1 MNILTVDNIT
11 KSYGVRK
18 IFDGASFFLQE
29 GEKAGIIG
37 INGTGKS
44 TLLKMIAGLEE
55 ADDGTVIKANHCL
68 VRYLPQNPEFAP
80 EETVLEAVLRG
91 NRVEE
96 NAGTIEADAKSMLTK
111 LGVTEFDQPCGQ
123 LSGGQRKRL
132 ALVSVL
138 LSPAEILLLDEPTN
152 HLDNSMSDWLED
164 QLRRRKGAMIM
175 VTHDRYFLDSV
186 TDRILEL
193 DKGKIY
199 SYDANY
205 SGYLEL
211 KMQREEMAQ
220 ASEKKRLNILRNEL
234 AWVQRGA
241 RARSTK
247 QKARL
252 QRFEELKNV
261 KGPVTDG
268 KVELTSAASRLG
280 RTTVEIENVSKSYGD
295 KVLIRDFTYLF
306 GKDDRVGFIGPN
318 GSGKT
323 TLMKMILG
331 EVAPDSGHIEIGQ
344 TVKLGYYA
352 QEIDDTMMHPE
363 QRVIDYIRDVAEY
376 ITTEDGQITAARMLE
391 RFLFSGEDQYGQL
404 GKLSGGERRRLQLCK
419 VLMGAPNVLIL
430 DEPTNDLD
438 IATLQVLEDYL
449 DTFPGIVIV
458 VSHDRY
464 FLDRVV
470 RRIFALE
477 DTRMVQYEGGY
488 TDYANRKATEG
499 TTESTGAAVT
509 SQAKSSEE
517 ENTSKNWKSGQKRK
531 LKFTYQEQKDYE
543 SIEGEMAALEDK
555 IATLEADFSKYA
567 SDFVKLNELTQE
579 KEAAEQQLEEKMER
593 WMYLEDLAARIERG
607 ELKERDFRKGIESYA
622 TQITDEL
629 LSSKIL
635 FPKKQSDIHCPKC
648 GKGLLVFYP
657 RCVKCSDAD
666 CGLTLFRSVAG
677 KSLTDEQLTQLA
689 VNGETGIIKGF
700 TSKSGKSFEA
710 SLSLDGEFKTVFVFP
725 ERKKPGKSRR

>member
-449 DTFPGIVIV
+449 DSFNGAVIA

-464 FLDRVV
+464 FLDRFAGK
-470 RRIFALE
+470 IFAFMGNGEIRQFIGDYSKYEAAAAESKAMLAGGAKTGTGKERIEAVKSQSKQIKMTYKEKLE
-477 DTRMVQYEGGY
+477 FEQIETMIAGVE
-488 TDYANRKATEG
+488 AE
-499 TTESTGAAVT
+499 
-509 SQAKSSEE
+509 
-517 ENTSKNWKSGQKRK
+517 
-531 LKFTYQEQKDYE
+531 LK
-543 SIEGEMAALEDK
+543 ML
-555 IATLEADFSKYA
+555 TLEVNSAG
-567 SDFVKLNELTQE
+567 SDFVKLGELTAQQQDAE
-579 KEAAEQQLEEKMER
+579 KRLEQLVER
-593 WMYLEDLAARIERG
+593 WAYLTELA
-607 ELKERDFRKGIESYA
+607 
-622 TQITDEL
+622 
-629 LSSKIL
+629 
-635 FPKKQSDIHCPKC
+635 
-648 GKGLLVFYP
+648 
-657 RCVKCSDAD
+657 
-666 CGLTLFRSVAG
+666 
-677 KSLTDEQLTQLA
+677 
-689 VNGETGIIKGF
+689 
-700 TSKSGKSFEA
+700 EA
-710 SLSLDGEFKTVFVFP
+710 SGVF
-725 ERKKPGKSRR
+725 

>member
-18 IFDGASFFLQE
+18 IFDGVSFFLQE

-44 TLLKMIAGLEE
+44 TLLKIIAGLEE
-55 ADDGTVIKANHCL
+55 ADDGSVIKANHCM
-68 VRYLPQNPEFAP
+68 VRYLPQNPFFAP
-80 EETVLEAVLRG
+80 EETVLEVVLRG
-91 NRVEE
+91 NRREE
-96 NAGTIEADAKSMLTK
+96 NEGTIEADAKSMLTK
-111 LGVTEFDQPCGQ
+111 LGVTEFDRPCGQ

-193 DKGKIY
+193 DHGKIY

-252 QRFEELKNV
+252 QRFEELKNG

-268 KVELTSAASRLG
+268 KVELASAASRLG
-280 RTTVEIENVSKSYGD
+280 RTTVEIEHVSKSYGD
-295 KVLIRDFTYLF
+295 KVLLQDFTYLF

-331 EVAPDSGHIEIGQ
+331 EVMPDSGHIEIGQ

-477 DTRMVQYEGGY
+477 DTRMIQYEGGY
-488 TDYANRKATEG
+488 TDYVNRKKAE
-499 TTESTGAAVT
+499 GAAET
-509 SQAKSSEE
+509 
-517 ENTSKNWKSGQKRK
+517 ENTAAISPSQTKSAETENTAKNWKSGQKRK

-543 SIEGEMAALEDK
+543 SIEGEMAALEEK
-555 IATLEADFSKYA
+555 IAKLEADFANYA
-567 SDFVKLNELTQE
+567 SDFVKLNELTKE
-579 KEAAEQQLEEKMER
+579 KEDAEKQLEEKMER
-593 WMYLEDLAARIERG
+593 WMYLEDLAARIGRG
-607 ELKERDFRKGIESYA
+607 EE
-622 TQITDEL
+622 
-629 LSSKIL
+629 
-635 FPKKQSDIHCPKC
+635 
-648 GKGLLVFYP
+648 
-657 RCVKCSDAD
+657 
-666 CGLTLFRSVAG
+666 
-677 KSLTDEQLTQLA
+677 
-689 VNGETGIIKGF
+689 N
-700 TSKSGKSFEA
+700 
-710 SLSLDGEFKTVFVFP
+710 
-725 ERKKPGKSRR
+725 

>member
-44 TLLKMIAGLEE
+44 TLLKIIAELEE
-55 ADDGTVIKANHCL
+55 PDDGSVIKANHCL
-68 VRYLPQNPEFAP
+68 IRYLPQNPFFAP

-91 NRVEE
+91 NRREE
-96 NAGTIEADAKSMLTK
+96 NEGTIEADAKSMLTK
-111 LGVTEFDQPCGQ
+111 LGVTEFDRPCGQ

-193 DKGKIY
+193 DHGKIY

-252 QRFEELKNV
+252 QRFEELKNG

-280 RTTVEIENVSKSYGD
+280 RTTVEIEHVSKSYGD
-295 KVLIRDFTYLF
+295 KVLLQDFTYLF

-331 EVAPDSGHIEIGQ
+331 EVMPDSGHIEIGQ

-477 DTRMVQYEGGY
+477 DTRMIQYEGGY
-488 TDYANRKATEG
+488 TDYVNRKKAE
-499 TTESTGAAVT
+499 GAAET
-509 SQAKSSEE
+509 
-517 ENTSKNWKSGQKRK
+517 ENTAAISPSQTKSAETENTAKNWKSGQKRK
-531 LKFTYQEQKDYE
+531 LKFTYQEQRDYE
-543 SIEGEMAALEDK
+543 SIEGEMAALEEK
-555 IATLEADFSKYA
+555 IAKLEADFANYA
-567 SDFVKLNELTQE
+567 SDFVKLNELTKE
-579 KEAAEQQLEEKMER
+579 KEDAEKQLEEKMER
-593 WMYLEDLAARIERG
+593 WMYLEDLAARIGRG
-607 ELKERDFRKGIESYA
+607 EE
-622 TQITDEL
+622 
-629 LSSKIL
+629 
-635 FPKKQSDIHCPKC
+635 
-648 GKGLLVFYP
+648 
-657 RCVKCSDAD
+657 
-666 CGLTLFRSVAG
+666 
-677 KSLTDEQLTQLA
+677 
-689 VNGETGIIKGF
+689 N
-700 TSKSGKSFEA
+700 
-710 SLSLDGEFKTVFVFP
+710 
-725 ERKKPGKSRR
+725 

>member
-29 GEKAGIIG
+29 GEKAGSIG

-44 TLLKMIAGLEE
+44 TLLKIIAGLEE
-55 ADDGTVIKANHCL
+55 TDDGTVIKANHCL

-152 HLDNSMSDWLED
+152 HLDNSMSDWLEEH
-164 QLRRRKGAMIM
+164 LRRRKGAMIM

-261 KGPVTDG
+261 KSPVTDG
-268 KVELTSAASRLG
+268 KVELASAASRLG

-376 ITTEDGQITAARMLE
+376 IITEDGQITAARMLE
-391 RFLFSGEDQYGQL
+391 RFLFSGEEQYGQL

-488 TDYANRKATEG
+488 TDYANRKAAEG
-499 TTESTGAAVT
+499 NTESTGTAAA
-509 SQAKSSEE
+509 SQPKNADEE
-517 ENTSKNWKSGQKRK
+517 TTSKNWKNGQKRK

-567 SDFVKLNELTQE
+567 SDFVRLNELTQE

-607 ELKERDFRKGIESYA
+607 EE
-622 TQITDEL
+622 
-629 LSSKIL
+629 
-635 FPKKQSDIHCPKC
+635 
-648 GKGLLVFYP
+648 
-657 RCVKCSDAD
+657 
-666 CGLTLFRSVAG
+666 
-677 KSLTDEQLTQLA
+677 
-689 VNGETGIIKGF
+689 N
-700 TSKSGKSFEA
+700 
-710 SLSLDGEFKTVFVFP
+710 
-725 ERKKPGKSRR
+725 

>member
-1 MNILTVDNIT
+1 MNIINIEHIS
-11 KSYGVRK
+11 KLFGDK
-18 IFDGASFFLQE
+18 LIFDDASFGLQE
-29 GEKAGIIG
+29 GDKVGIVG

-91 NRVEE
+91 NRMEE
-96 NAGTIEADAKSMLTK
+96 NAGTIKVGKINVDEQM
-111 LGVTEFDQPCGQ
+111 E
-123 LSGGQRKRL
+123 L
-132 ALVSVL
+132 AMRFQVS
-138 LSPAEILLLDEPTN
+138 SIPMLLLDEPTN

-261 KGPVTDG
+261 KGPVMDG

-430 DEPTNDLD
+430 DEPTRGIDVGAKNEIYKLMSKLAAEGKSIIMISSEMTEILRLSDRIIVMCEGKVTGNID
-438 IATLQVLEDYL
+438 ISEATQE
-449 DTFPGIVIV
+449 
-458 VSHDRY
+458 
-464 FLDRVV
+464 
-470 RRIFALE
+470 RIM
-477 DTRMVQYEGGY
+477 D
-488 TDYANRKATEG
+488 KATR
-499 TTESTGAAVT
+499 
-509 SQAKSSEE
+509 
-517 ENTSKNWKSGQKRK
+517 NI
-531 LKFTYQEQKDYE
+531 D
-543 SIEGEMAALEDK
+543 
-555 IATLEADFSKYA
+555 
-567 SDFVKLNELTQE
+567 
-579 KEAAEQQLEEKMER
+579 
-593 WMYLEDLAARIERG
+593 
-607 ELKERDFRKGIESYA
+607 
-622 TQITDEL
+622 
-629 LSSKIL
+629 
-635 FPKKQSDIHCPKC
+635 
-648 GKGLLVFYP
+648 
-657 RCVKCSDAD
+657 
-666 CGLTLFRSVAG
+666 
-677 KSLTDEQLTQLA
+677 
-689 VNGETGIIKGF
+689 
-700 TSKSGKSFEA
+700 
-710 SLSLDGEFKTVFVFP
+710 
-725 ERKKPGKSRR
+725 